1 MSTIGAIASIVAT
14 LFVFDPA
21 PRLPLPTPMKL
32 NSTVALTLVLLVSMV
47 VAGLVSASWGSS
59 LGREALK
66 GITQPDTRPS
76 NNKAGNRTG
85 DARREELA
93 VLPETDI
100 IANVKVRM
108 NGGTGK
114 DLKASPVAAPKATS
128 SPNAKTQLPMTATS
142 QDVVLEVKSARQQ
155 GESVVLAVS
164 LRNGGKQP
172 IRFVYDALNVT
183 DEQGRALKA
192 TTEGLPAELP
202 AASSNFPGTISLPA
216 NVLNGVQ
223 KVSLS
228 LTDYPDK
235 RLQLQL
241 SNIPVR

>member
-1 MSTIGAIASIVAT
+1 
-14 LFVFDPA
+14 
-21 PRLPLPTPMKL
+21 MKL
-32 NSTVALTLVLLVSMV
+32 NSTVALTLILLVSMV
-47 VAGLVSASWGSS
+47 AAGLVSASWGSS

-76 NNKAGNRTG
+76 NNKAGNRAGTT
-85 DARREELA
+85 RREELA
-93 VLPETDI
+93 VLPESDI

-114 DLKASPVAAPKATS
+114 DLKASPVATTKAATTS
-128 SPNAKTQLPMTATS
+128 AAKTELPLSVTS
-142 QDVVLEVKSARQQ
+142 QDVMLEVKSARQQ
-155 GESVVLAVS
+155 GELMVLAVS
-164 LRNGGKQP
+164 LQNGGKQS

-183 DEQGRALKA
+183 DEQGRTLKA
-192 TTEGLPAELP
+192 SMEGLPAELP
-202 AASSNFPGTISLPA
+202 AASRAFPGTVSISA
-216 NVLNGVQ
+216 NLLDGVQ

-241 SNIPVR
+241 SNIPLVR